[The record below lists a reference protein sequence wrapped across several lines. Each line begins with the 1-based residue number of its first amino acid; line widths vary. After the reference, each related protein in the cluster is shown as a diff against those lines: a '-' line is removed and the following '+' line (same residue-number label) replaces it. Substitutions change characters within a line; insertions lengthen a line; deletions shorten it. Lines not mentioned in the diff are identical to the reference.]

1 MKSPKVSTASKA
13 PGDRRNWTGS
23 QWRFTCIQKKNTGNS
38 FSSWLKI
45 SPKKK
50 VPNFQVFLH
59 IISTSWN
66 NLCDVFP
73 YTPHLLRF
81 SETTQELPTNLA
93 LNNYGIYPI
102 RSWEMCLNLGQEEV
116 TGTANFGGWILRI
129 EWYTPIK
136 INILNLKIT
145 QLTEKNH
152 RPNLHSWKA
161 CYLFRVYWVSTDS
174 FAPRPFQSDQLQ
186 STSTFMDAQQ
196 GKLFSADN
204 VMDWS
209 YQMMLQKWLWLF
221 RSVFQALMKF
231 MDKEC
236 TIIYHL
242 IWVVPL
248 RKRVANEGL

>member
-1 MKSPKVSTASKA
+1 MFFHTPPTFSDSPRQHRNSPLTWRWTTMEST
-13 PGDRRNWTGS
+13 
-23 QWRFTCIQKKNTGNS
+23 Q
-38 FSSWLKI
+38 
-45 SPKKK
+45 
-50 VPNFQVFLH
+50 
-59 IISTSWN
+59 
-66 NLCDVFP
+66 
-73 YTPHLLRF
+73 
-81 SETTQELPTNLA
+81 SEAGKCVWILVKRKWQEPQ
-93 LNNYGIYPI
+93 I
-102 RSWEMCLNLGQEEV
+102 
-116 TGTANFGGWILRI
+116 FGGWILRI
-129 EWYTPIK
+129 EWYTPIN

-152 RPNLHSWKA
+152 RPNLHFWKP

-221 RSVFQALMKF
+221 RSVFQALMKL

-248 RKRVANEGL
+248 RERVANEGL